1 MVEYWYLESKWKK
14 INYGKCG
21 KRVDAKS
28 NAVLLNLEP
37 SQLSTLLLKNAQ
49 IQKLSNLH
57 INDNKI
63 AIFQLSGKLKGDN

>member
-1 MVEYWYLESKWKK
+1 M
-14 INYGKCG
+14 NYGKFG

-63 AIFQLSGKLKGDN
+63 AIFQLSGKLKGDKQ